1 MTRWSRDASPLCT
14 ASVKYRDVVLFCAE
28 FEERPRRVKVFVQP
42 HAGKKQGMMHFNT
55 HVLPLLQV
63 ADVTMDLT
71 RESRDRSQEQPGC

>member
-14 ASVKYRDVVLFCAE
+14 ASVKHGDVVCCAE

-71 RESRDRSQEQPGC
+71 RESRDRSQEQLRG